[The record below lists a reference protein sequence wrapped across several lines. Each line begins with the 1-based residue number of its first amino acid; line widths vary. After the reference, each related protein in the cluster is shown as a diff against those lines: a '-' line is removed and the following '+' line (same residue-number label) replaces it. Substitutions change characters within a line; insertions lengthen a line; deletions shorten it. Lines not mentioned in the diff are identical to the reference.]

1 MQVEQYVMA
10 YGIEQDRIRAIIP
23 EGFVSLRPV
32 LRINAE
38 IQDNSNGYLE
48 FNTPVEKDGNR
59 GWLNIGYWNEV
70 QFQKEGRTTTFQT
83 DFIEI
88 SFTGVGIEGS
98 CPAEKDNAGCYFL
111 KETPE
116 LKSRRR
122 SPRIKNSVTAHFS
135 GSLLKRMPMVSAS
148 EKPFQPIHKSRKRP
162 IPEIHLQQKMQQKF
176 HADRCWEHIKL
187 FLKDSKVKI
196 TKKQS

>member
-70 QFQKEGRTTTFQT
+70 QFQKEGRTTTFQRN
-83 DFIEI
+83 FIYR
-88 SFTGVGIEGS
+88 GR
-98 CPAEKDNAGCYFL
+98 N
-111 KETPE
+111 
-116 LKSRRR
+116 RR
-122 SPRIKNSVTAHFS
+122 
-135 GSLLKRMPMVSAS
+135 LLPG
-148 EKPFQPIHKSRKRP
+148 RKRKCGMLF
-162 IPEIHLQQKMQQKF
+162 PE
-176 HADRCWEHIKL
+176 RNTGIK
-187 FLKDSKVKI
+187 KAGDDHRE
-196 TKKQS
+196 

>member
-48 FNTPVEKDGNR
+48 FNTPVEKD
-59 GWLNIGYWNEV
+59 
-70 QFQKEGRTTTFQT
+70 
-83 DFIEI
+83 
-88 SFTGVGIEGS
+88 
-98 CPAEKDNAGCYFL
+98 NAGCYFL

-116 LKSRRR
+116 LK
-122 SPRIKNSVTAHFS
+122 
-135 GSLLKRMPMVSAS
+135 
-148 EKPFQPIHKSRKRP
+148 KPETIHKSRKRP

>member
-48 FNTPVEKDGNR
+48 FNTPVEKD
-59 GWLNIGYWNEV
+59 
-70 QFQKEGRTTTFQT
+70 
-83 DFIEI
+83 
-88 SFTGVGIEGS
+88 
-98 CPAEKDNAGCYFL
+98 NAGCYFL

-116 LKSRRR
+116 LKKPETTY
-122 SPRIKNSVTAHFS
+122 PRDTFTAENAA
-135 GSLLKRMPMVSAS
+135 K
-148 EKPFQPIHKSRKRP
+148 
-162 IPEIHLQQKMQQKF
+162 IPCRQVLGTY
-176 HADRCWEHIKL
+176 
-187 FLKDSKVKI
+187 KVI
-196 TKKQS
+196 FER

>member
-1 MQVEQYVMA
+1 MKIEQYVMA

-23 EGFVSLRPV
+23 EEFVSLRPV

-38 IQDNSNGYLE
+38 IRGNSAGYLE

-70 QFQKEGRTTTFQT
+70 PFQKEGKTTTFKT

-88 SFTGVGIEGS
+88 SFTAVGIEGS

-111 KETPE
+111 KETPDFVNVYSVGNSRIRMHMASVSVK
-116 LKSRRR
+116 LFRSIRKSQKQTIQGKT
-122 SPRIKNSVTAHFS
+122 S
-135 GSLLKRMPMVSAS
+135 
-148 EKPFQPIHKSRKRP
+148 
-162 IPEIHLQQKMQQKF
+162 QQKMQPKF
-176 HADRCWEHIKL
+176 HADRCWEHIK
-187 FLKDSKVKI
+187 
-196 TKKQS
+196 

>member
-48 FNTPVEKDGNR
+48 FNTPVEKD
-59 GWLNIGYWNEV
+59 
-70 QFQKEGRTTTFQT
+70 
-83 DFIEI
+83 
-88 SFTGVGIEGS
+88 
-98 CPAEKDNAGCYFL
+98 NAGCYFL

-116 LKSRRR
+116 LKK
-122 SPRIKNSVTAHFS
+122 PETIT
-135 GSLLKRMPMVSAS
+135 VSAS

>member
-70 QFQKEGRTTTFQT
+70 QLK
-83 DFIEI
+83 
-88 SFTGVGIEGS
+88 FT
-98 CPAEKDNAGCYFL
+98 EKDAHGVSIGKTLPAYPQEPETTYPRDTFTAENAA
-111 KETPE
+111 K
-116 LKSRRR
+116 
-122 SPRIKNSVTAHFS
+122 
-135 GSLLKRMPMVSAS
+135 
-148 EKPFQPIHKSRKRP
+148 
-162 IPEIHLQQKMQQKF
+162 IPCRQVLGTY
-176 HADRCWEHIKL
+176 
-187 FLKDSKVKI
+187 KVI
-196 TKKQS
+196 FER

>member
-48 FNTPVEKDGNR
+48 FNTPVEKD
-59 GWLNIGYWNEV
+59 
-70 QFQKEGRTTTFQT
+70 
-83 DFIEI
+83 
-88 SFTGVGIEGS
+88 
-98 CPAEKDNAGCYFL
+98 NAGCYFL

-116 LKSRRR
+116 LKKRRR

-148 EKPFQPIHKSRKRP
+148 ENPFQPIHKSRKRP

>member
-70 QFQKEGRTTTFQT
+70 QLQKEGRTTTFQT

-98 CPAEKDNAGCYFL
+98 CPA
-111 KETPE
+111 
-116 LKSRRR
+116 
-122 SPRIKNSVTAHFS
+122 
-135 GSLLKRMPMVSAS
+135 
-148 EKPFQPIHKSRKRP
+148 
-162 IPEIHLQQKMQQKF
+162 
-176 HADRCWEHIKL
+176 
-187 FLKDSKVKI
+187 
-196 TKKQS
+196 

>member
-1 MQVEQYVMA
+1 MKIEQYVMA

-59 GWLNIGYWNEV
+59 GWLNIAYWKEV
-70 QFQKEGRTTTFQT
+70 PFQKEGKTTTFKT
-83 DFIEI
+83 DFIAI

-111 KETPE
+111 EETPT
-116 LKSRRR
+116 LKKPETITENKEFCDCTFRWKFTDKDAHGVSIGKTLPAYPEEQKTIYTREAF
-122 SPRIKNSVTAHFS
+122 TAENAA
-135 GSLLKRMPMVSAS
+135 K
-148 EKPFQPIHKSRKRP
+148 
-162 IPEIHLQQKMQQKF
+162 IPCRQVLGTY
-176 HADRCWEHIKL
+176 
-187 FLKDSKVKI
+187 KVI
-196 TKKQS
+196 FER

>member
-23 EGFVSLRPV
+23 EGFVSLR
-32 LRINAE
+32 
-38 IQDNSNGYLE
+38 
-48 FNTPVEKDGNR
+48 
-59 GWLNIGYWNEV
+59 
-70 QFQKEGRTTTFQT
+70 
-83 DFIEI
+83 
-88 SFTGVGIEGS
+88 
-98 CPAEKDNAGCYFL
+98 
-111 KETPE
+111 
-116 LKSRRR
+116 
-122 SPRIKNSVTAHFS
+122 
-135 GSLLKRMPMVSAS
+135 
-148 EKPFQPIHKSRKRP
+148 PIHKSRKRP